1 MVKRHPTAPLLSTA
15 LTIPLLLGG
24 CTQHY
29 EVKEP
34 MSQPCRA
41 AAVHSN
47 TIFRPVRGSQF
58 PSFIFNEAR
67 IEDGLMRANIGGGWP
82 EDVDLPSYGGD
93 IVEGEPVTIPGTGTF
108 ELIGITLSRW
118 GNSPE
123 TITFCFTPDPNLLD
137 NAKKHLPPPK
147 HSHPKTRTR
156 KTPYCDSDLCL
167 NHEFVCSLA
176 IILIPRFKH
185 RTRGDFHW
193 FSGHCSIQALY
204 FLGSQR
210 DRLFRSKETEPCQ

>member
-1 MVKRHPTAPLLSTA
+1 MVKRHPTALLLSST

-29 EVKEP
+29 EAKEP

-137 NAKKHLPPPK
+137 NAKKHLPPGQTLP
-147 HSHPKTRTR
+147 
-156 KTPYCDSDLCL
+156 
-167 NHEFVCSLA
+167 
-176 IILIPRFKH
+176 
-185 RTRGDFHW
+185 
-193 FSGHCSIQALY
+193 
-204 FLGSQR
+204 SQ
-210 DRLFRSKETEPCQ
+210 DEN

>member
-1 MVKRHPTAPLLSTA
+1 MVKRHPTALLLSST

-34 MSQPCRA
+34 MSQPCRT

-47 TIFRPVRGSQF
+47 TIFRPVQGSQF

-93 IVEGEPVTIPGTGTF
+93 LVEGEPVTIPGTGTF

-137 NAKKHLPPPK
+137 NAKKHLPPGQTLP
-147 HSHPKTRTR
+147 PQ
-156 KTPYCDSDLCL
+156 DE
-167 NHEFVCSLA
+167 N
-176 IILIPRFKH
+176 
-185 RTRGDFHW
+185 
-193 FSGHCSIQALY
+193 
-204 FLGSQR
+204 
-210 DRLFRSKETEPCQ
+210 

>member
-1 MVKRHPTAPLLSTA
+1 MVKRHPTALLLSST

-34 MSQPCRA
+34 MSQPCRT

-47 TIFRPVRGSQF
+47 TIFRLVRGSQF

-67 IEDGLMRANIGGGWP
+67 IENGQMKANIGGGWP

-93 IVEGEPVTIPGTGTF
+93 LVEGEPVTIPGTGTF
-108 ELIGITLSRW
+108 ELTGITLSRW

-123 TITFCFTPDPNLLD
+123 TIIFCFTPDPNLLD
-137 NAKKHLPPPK
+137 NAKKRLPPGQTLP
-147 HSHPKTRTR
+147 PQ
-156 KTPYCDSDLCL
+156 DE
-167 NHEFVCSLA
+167 N
-176 IILIPRFKH
+176 
-185 RTRGDFHW
+185 
-193 FSGHCSIQALY
+193 
-204 FLGSQR
+204 
-210 DRLFRSKETEPCQ
+210 

>member
-1 MVKRHPTAPLLSTA
+1 
-15 LTIPLLLGG
+15 
-24 CTQHY
+24 
-29 EVKEP
+29 

-137 NAKKHLPPPK
+137 NAKRHLPPGQTLP
-147 HSHPKTRTR
+147 
-156 KTPYCDSDLCL
+156 
-167 NHEFVCSLA
+167 
-176 IILIPRFKH
+176 
-185 RTRGDFHW
+185 
-193 FSGHCSIQALY
+193 
-204 FLGSQR
+204 SQ
-210 DRLFRSKETEPCQ
+210 DEN

>member
-1 MVKRHPTAPLLSTA
+1 MVKRHPTALLLSST

-47 TIFRPVRGSQF
+47 TVFYPVQGSID
-58 PSFIFNEAR
+58 PSFVFSGAW
-67 IEDGLMRANIGGGWP
+67 IENGRMKTTLVGGWAYDP
-82 EDVDLPSYGGD
+82 PLPGYYGDL
-93 IVEGEPVTIPGTGTF
+93 IEGEPVTIPGTGTF
-108 ELIGITLSRW
+108 DLIGITLSRW

-137 NAKKHLPPPK
+137 NAKKHLPPGQTLP
-147 HSHPKTRTR
+147 
-156 KTPYCDSDLCL
+156 
-167 NHEFVCSLA
+167 
-176 IILIPRFKH
+176 
-185 RTRGDFHW
+185 
-193 FSGHCSIQALY
+193 
-204 FLGSQR
+204 SQ
-210 DRLFRSKETEPCQ
+210 DEN

>member
-1 MVKRHPTAPLLSTA
+1 MVNRHPTALLLSST

-34 MSQPCRA
+34 MSQPCQTT
-41 AAVHSN
+41 AVHSN

-67 IEDGLMRANIGGGWP
+67 IENGQMKANIGGGWP

-93 IVEGEPVTIPGTGTF
+93 LVEGEPVTIPGTGTF

-137 NAKKHLPPPK
+137 NATKHLPPGQTLP
-147 HSHPKTRTR
+147 PQ
-156 KTPYCDSDLCL
+156 DE
-167 NHEFVCSLA
+167 N
-176 IILIPRFKH
+176 
-185 RTRGDFHW
+185 
-193 FSGHCSIQALY
+193 
-204 FLGSQR
+204 
-210 DRLFRSKETEPCQ
+210 